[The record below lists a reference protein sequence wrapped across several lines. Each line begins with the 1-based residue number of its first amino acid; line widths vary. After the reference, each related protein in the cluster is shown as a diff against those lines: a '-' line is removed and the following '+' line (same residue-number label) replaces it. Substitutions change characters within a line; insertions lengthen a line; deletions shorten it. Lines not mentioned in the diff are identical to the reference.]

1 MPTTGA
7 VGSAVAACG
16 PAATAAVLAVAAWAV
31 GLRGTD
37 TAAQVYRAALAGSH
51 GLVLWDPGWYT
62 GAYPLAYSVL
72 APPLVAFAGAG
83 LSGVLAAAGATAAF
97 DATVRRLTGRVR
109 PWGVWYF
116 ALSTLIAVGVG
127 QLTYLCGEAA
137 GLLALWVA
145 LSRRPGPAPVIGAA
159 VLGTCAALLSPL
171 AAAFAVLAAG
181 VLLAGRA
188 APPAPLVALGG
199 TAAATVGILG
209 LGLFPGDG
217 PFPFAWTG
225 LVVVEGLCL
234 AVVAGGDRL
243 LGLPPLVRAG
253 AAAYGLA
260 TLASFLVPNPLGGN
274 APRLAE
280 SVGLPLVLCGLPRR
294 GGRRDRRSLVAVAVL
309 APFAVWQWGPTTA
322 FATRSSEPP
331 SDHAAFYRPL
341 GAELAVLTHR
351 RPVRVEVVPTRDHA
365 ESADVP
371 SATVSLARGW
381 ERQLDVGRNPL
392 FYRRGALTDHRYLR
406 WLRHHGVAY
415 VALPLAPLDYAG
427 RGEAAL
433 LRAGVPGLAPVWSTP
448 AWRLWRVTGS
458 PGLTTGPARV
468 AALGA
473 DRVVLDARGAGTV
486 LVRVHWTPYFTLTA
500 GRACLAPGP
509 GGWTL
514 LHTRGPDRVALGVSL
529 IGGRRAR
536 CRP

>member
-1 MPTTGA
+1 M
-7 VGSAVAACG
+7 
-16 PAATAAVLAVAAWAV
+16 
-31 GLRGTD
+31 
-37 TAAQVYRAALAGSH
+37 
-51 GLVLWDPGWYT
+51 
-62 GAYPLAYSVL
+62 
-72 APPLVAFAGAG
+72 
-83 LSGVLAAAGATAAF
+83 
-97 DATVRRLTGRVR
+97 
-109 PWGVWYF
+109 
-116 ALSTLIAVGVG
+116 
-127 QLTYLCGEAA
+127 
-137 GLLALWVA
+137 
-145 LSRRPGPAPVIGAA
+145 
-159 VLGTCAALLSPL
+159 
-171 AAAFAVLAAG
+171 LAAG

-188 APPAPLVALGG
+188 GRPAPLAALGA

-234 AVVAGGDRL
+234 ALVVAGGRL

-260 TLASFLVPNPLGGN
+260 TLASFLVANPLGGN

-280 SVGLPLVLCGLPRR
+280 SVGLPLALCGLPWR
-294 GGRRDRRSLVAVAVL
+294 GARRDRRPLVALAVL
-309 APFAVWQWGPTTA
+309 APFAVWQWGPATA
-322 FATRSSEPP
+322 FATRPSEPP
-331 SDHAAFYRPL
+331 SDRAAFYRPL
-341 GAELAVLTHR
+341 TAELAVLTH

-381 ERQLDVGRNPL
+381 ERQLDVSRNPL

-406 WLRHHGVAY
+406 WLRHDGVAY
-415 VALPLAPLDYAG
+415 VALPRAPLDYAG

-448 AWRLWRVTGS
+448 AWRLWRVTDS

-473 DRVVLDARGAGTV
+473 DRVVLDARGPGAV
-486 LVRVHWTPYFTLTA
+486 LVRVRWTPYFMLAA

-509 GGWTL
+509 DGWTL
-514 LHTRGPDRVALGVSL
+514 VHAGGRGRVALGVAL
-529 IGGRRAR
+529 VGGRRAR